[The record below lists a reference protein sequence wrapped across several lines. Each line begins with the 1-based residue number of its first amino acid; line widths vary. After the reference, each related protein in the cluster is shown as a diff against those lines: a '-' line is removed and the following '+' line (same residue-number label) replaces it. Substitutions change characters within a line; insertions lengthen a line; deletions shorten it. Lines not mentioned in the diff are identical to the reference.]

1 MGEALM
7 IKSGGSVHTSVN
19 DPFDLSLEA
28 SNGEEQNNK
37 GDVIDNLIITA
48 RPLSLIAP

>member
-1 MGEALM
+1 M
-7 IKSGGSVHTSVN
+7 INNGGSVHTSVN

-37 GDVIDNLIITA
+37 EKVIDSLINTI